1 MGFTIAYFA
10 VLLASLIL
18 ARVKIHIIA
27 VCSLLFALFSH
38 PDFFSSGTGSVIG
51 FLENYWVFEDSVEI
65 VMKDNVNKSASY
77 PNVFQTISEAAQV
90 PISEVL
96 RQVLINPFTGW
107 LGFLG
112 FTLLAFLR
120 WRVLIPLLPMLALGL
135 LGFQTSRR
143 FIMFLA
149 PLIGVGL
156 GFLLSLGLF
165 WILEDLILHVFGVDP
180 LMPYYPAMELGGIEL
195 GGIFQGVYSLTLAGL
210 AIIVAF
216 ICWYFLKKTK
226 YGKVLQSVI
235 FDREVSVSMGINV
248 TKVYLITFIIGGM
261 LGALGGAYIA
271 PTISVSPGFA
281 IDVVVMSFA
290 VVVIGGMGSVPG
302 ALIGSLIVGLVR
314 AFAVHQAPILELFI
328 IYAIMA
334 IVLII
339 KPEGLFAPPKPRKI

>member
-1 MGFTIAYFA
+1 MQFLTTVLFDGLIYASYLFIVSLGLTITFGVMKILNVAHGGFFAWGAYLASISIIYLGDNEYNSYLYYFA
-10 VLLASLIL
+10 I
-18 ARVKIHIIA
+18 
-27 VCSLLFALFSH
+27 
-38 PDFFSSGTGSVIG
+38 FFSAI
-51 FLENYWVFEDSVEI
+51 I
-65 VMKDNVNKSASY
+65 V
-77 PNVFQTISEAAQV
+77 
-90 PISEVL
+90 
-96 RQVLINPFTGW
+96 
-107 LGFLG
+107 
-112 FTLLAFLR
+112 
-120 WRVLIPLLPMLALGL
+120 GL
-135 LGFQTSRR
+135 FFGYIIER
-143 FIMFLA
+143 FILRKMYNEDIHLIVLA
-149 PLIGVGL
+149 T
-156 GFLLSLGLF
+156 FGLF

-180 LMPYYPAMELGGIEL
+180 LMPYYPAMELGGIEIA
-195 GGIFQGVYSLTLAGL
+195 GIFQGVYSLTLAAL

-216 ICWYFLKKTK
+216 ICWYFLKRTK
-226 YGKVLQSVI
+226 WGKLLQSVI

-248 TKVYLITFIIGGM
+248 TNVYLITFIIGGM

-334 IVLII
+334 IVLIL

>member
-1 MGFTIAYFA
+1 MQFLITVLLDGLIYASYLFIVSLGLTITFGVMKILNVAHGGFFAWGAYLASISIIYLGDNEYNSLLYYFA
-10 VLLASLIL
+10 IFLSA
-18 ARVKIHIIA
+18 II
-27 VCSLLFALFSH
+27 VGLFF
-38 PDFFSSGTGSVIG
+38 GYII
-51 FLENYWVFEDSVEI
+51 E
-65 VMKDNVNKSASY
+65 
-77 PNVFQTISEAAQV
+77 
-90 PISEVL
+90 
-96 RQVLINPFTGW
+96 
-107 LGFLG
+107 
-112 FTLLAFLR
+112 
-120 WRVLIPLLPMLALGL
+120 
-135 LGFQTSRR
+135 R
-143 FIMFLA
+143 FILRKMYNEDIHLIVLA
-149 PLIGVGL
+149 T
-156 GFLLSLGLF
+156 FGLF

-180 LMPYYPAMELGGIEL
+180 LMPYYPAMELGGIEV

>member
-1 MGFTIAYFA
+1 MQFLITVLLDGLIYASYLFIVSLGLTITFGVMKILNVAHGGFFAWGAYLASISIIYLGDKEYNSFLYYFA
-10 VLLASLIL
+10 IFLSS
-18 ARVKIHIIA
+18 II
-27 VCSLLFALFSH
+27 VCLFF
-38 PDFFSSGTGSVIG
+38 GYII
-51 FLENYWVFEDSVEI
+51 E
-65 VMKDNVNKSASY
+65 
-77 PNVFQTISEAAQV
+77 
-90 PISEVL
+90 
-96 RQVLINPFTGW
+96 
-107 LGFLG
+107 
-112 FTLLAFLR
+112 
-120 WRVLIPLLPMLALGL
+120 
-135 LGFQTSRR
+135 R
-143 FIMFLA
+143 FILRKMYNEDIHLIVLA
-149 PLIGVGL
+149 T
-156 GFLLSLGLF
+156 FGLF

-180 LMPYYPAMELGGIEL
+180 LMPYYPAMELGGIEV

>member
-1 MGFTIAYFA
+1 MQFLITVLLDGLIYASYLFIVSLGLTITFGVMKILNVAHGGFFAWGAYLASISIIYLGDNEYNSFLYYFA
-10 VLLASLIL
+10 IFLSA
-18 ARVKIHIIA
+18 II
-27 VCSLLFALFSH
+27 VGV
-38 PDFFSSGTGSVIG
+38 FFGYII
-51 FLENYWVFEDSVEI
+51 E
-65 VMKDNVNKSASY
+65 
-77 PNVFQTISEAAQV
+77 
-90 PISEVL
+90 
-96 RQVLINPFTGW
+96 
-107 LGFLG
+107 
-112 FTLLAFLR
+112 
-120 WRVLIPLLPMLALGL
+120 
-135 LGFQTSRR
+135 R
-143 FIMFLA
+143 FILRKMYNEDIHLIVLA
-149 PLIGVGL
+149 T
-156 GFLLSLGLF
+156 FGLF

-180 LMPYYPAMELGGIEL
+180 LMPYYPAMELGGIEV

-328 IYAIMA
+328 IYASMA

>member
-1 MGFTIAYFA
+1 MQFLTTVLFDGLIYASYLFIVSLGLTITFGVMKILNVAHGGFFAWGAYLASISIIYLGDNEYNSYFYYFA
-10 VLLASLIL
+10 I
-18 ARVKIHIIA
+18 
-27 VCSLLFALFSH
+27 
-38 PDFFSSGTGSVIG
+38 FFSAI
-51 FLENYWVFEDSVEI
+51 I
-65 VMKDNVNKSASY
+65 V
-77 PNVFQTISEAAQV
+77 
-90 PISEVL
+90 
-96 RQVLINPFTGW
+96 
-107 LGFLG
+107 
-112 FTLLAFLR
+112 
-120 WRVLIPLLPMLALGL
+120 GL
-135 LGFQTSRR
+135 FFGYIIER
-143 FIMFLA
+143 FILRKMYNEDIHLIVLA
-149 PLIGVGL
+149 T
-156 GFLLSLGLF
+156 FGLF

-180 LMPYYPAMELGGIEL
+180 LMPYYPAMELGGIEIA
-195 GGIFQGVYSLTLAGL
+195 GIFQGVYSLTLAAL

-216 ICWYFLKKTK
+216 ICWYFLKRTK
-226 YGKVLQSVI
+226 WGKLLQSVI

-248 TKVYLITFIIGGM
+248 TNVYLITFIIGGM

-334 IVLII
+334 IVLFL

>member
-1 MGFTIAYFA
+1 MQFLITVLLDGLIYASYLFIVSLGLTITFGVMKILNVAHGGFFAWGAYLASISIIYLGDNEYNSFLYYFA
-10 VLLASLIL
+10 IFLSA
-18 ARVKIHIIA
+18 II
-27 VCSLLFALFSH
+27 VGL
-38 PDFFSSGTGSVIG
+38 
-51 FLENYWVFEDSVEI
+51 VFGYIIE
-65 VMKDNVNKSASY
+65 
-77 PNVFQTISEAAQV
+77 
-90 PISEVL
+90 
-96 RQVLINPFTGW
+96 
-107 LGFLG
+107 
-112 FTLLAFLR
+112 
-120 WRVLIPLLPMLALGL
+120 
-135 LGFQTSRR
+135 R
-143 FIMFLA
+143 FILRKMYNEDIHLIVLA
-149 PLIGVGL
+149 T
-156 GFLLSLGLF
+156 FGLF

>member
-1 MGFTIAYFA
+1 MQFLITVLLDGLIYASYLFIVSLGLTITFGVMKILNVAHGGFFAWGAYLASISIIYLGDNEYNSFLYYFA
-10 VLLASLIL
+10 IFLSA
-18 ARVKIHIIA
+18 II
-27 VCSLLFALFSH
+27 VGLFF
-38 PDFFSSGTGSVIG
+38 GYII
-51 FLENYWVFEDSVEI
+51 E
-65 VMKDNVNKSASY
+65 
-77 PNVFQTISEAAQV
+77 
-90 PISEVL
+90 
-96 RQVLINPFTGW
+96 
-107 LGFLG
+107 
-112 FTLLAFLR
+112 
-120 WRVLIPLLPMLALGL
+120 
-135 LGFQTSRR
+135 R
-143 FIMFLA
+143 FILRKMYNEDIHLIVLA
-149 PLIGVGL
+149 T
-156 GFLLSLGLF
+156 FGLF

-180 LMPYYPAMELGGIEL
+180 LMPYYPAMELGGIEV

-210 AIIVAF
+210 AVIVAF

-248 TKVYLITFIIGGM
+248 TKVYLITFIICWM

-334 IVLII
+334 IAVSYTHLTLPT
-339 KPEGLFAPPKPRKI
+339 KA

>member
-1 MGFTIAYFA
+1 MQFLITVLLDGLIYASYLFIVSLGLTITFGVMKILNVAHGGFFAWGAYLASISIIYLGDNEYNSFLYYFA
-10 VLLASLIL
+10 IFLSA
-18 ARVKIHIIA
+18 II
-27 VCSLLFALFSH
+27 VGLFF
-38 PDFFSSGTGSVIG
+38 GYII
-51 FLENYWVFEDSVEI
+51 E
-65 VMKDNVNKSASY
+65 
-77 PNVFQTISEAAQV
+77 
-90 PISEVL
+90 
-96 RQVLINPFTGW
+96 
-107 LGFLG
+107 
-112 FTLLAFLR
+112 
-120 WRVLIPLLPMLALGL
+120 
-135 LGFQTSRR
+135 R
-143 FIMFLA
+143 FILRKMYNEDIHLIVLA
-149 PLIGVGL
+149 T
-156 GFLLSLGLF
+156 FGLF

-180 LMPYYPAMELGGIEL
+180 LMPYYPAMELGGVEL
-195 GGIFQGVYSLTLAGL
+195 GGIFQRVYSLTLAGL

>member
-1 MGFTIAYFA
+1 MQFLITVLLDGLIYASYLFIVSLGLTITFGVMKILNVAHGGFFAWGAYLASISIIYLGDNEYNSFLYYFA
-10 VLLASLIL
+10 IFLSA
-18 ARVKIHIIA
+18 II
-27 VCSLLFALFSH
+27 VGLFF
-38 PDFFSSGTGSVIG
+38 GYVI
-51 FLENYWVFEDSVEI
+51 E
-65 VMKDNVNKSASY
+65 
-77 PNVFQTISEAAQV
+77 
-90 PISEVL
+90 
-96 RQVLINPFTGW
+96 
-107 LGFLG
+107 
-112 FTLLAFLR
+112 
-120 WRVLIPLLPMLALGL
+120 
-135 LGFQTSRR
+135 R
-143 FIMFLA
+143 FILRKMYNEDIHLIVLA
-149 PLIGVGL
+149 T
-156 GFLLSLGLF
+156 FGLF

-180 LMPYYPAMELGGIEL
+180 LMPYYPAMELGGIEV

-271 PTISVSPGFA
+271 PTISASPGFA

>member
-1 MGFTIAYFA
+1 MQFLITVLLDGLIYASYLFIVSLGLTITFGVMKILNVAHGGFFAWGAYLASISIIYLGDNEYNSFLYYFA
-10 VLLASLIL
+10 IFLSA
-18 ARVKIHIIA
+18 II
-27 VCSLLFALFSH
+27 VGLFF
-38 PDFFSSGTGSVIG
+38 GYII
-51 FLENYWVFEDSVEI
+51 E
-65 VMKDNVNKSASY
+65 
-77 PNVFQTISEAAQV
+77 
-90 PISEVL
+90 
-96 RQVLINPFTGW
+96 
-107 LGFLG
+107 
-112 FTLLAFLR
+112 
-120 WRVLIPLLPMLALGL
+120 
-135 LGFQTSRR
+135 R
-143 FIMFLA
+143 FILRKMYNEDIHLIVLA
-149 PLIGVGL
+149 T
-156 GFLLSLGLF
+156 FGLF

-180 LMPYYPAMELGGIEL
+180 LMPYYPAMELGGIEV

-314 AFAVHQAPILELFI
+314 AFAVHQAPILELS
-328 IYAIMA
+328 
-334 IVLII
+334 LIHI
-339 KPEGLFAPPKPRKI
+339 

>member
-1 MGFTIAYFA
+1 MQFLITVLLDGLIYASYLFIVSLGLTITIGVMKILNVAHGGFFAWGAYLASISIIYLGDNEYNSFLYYFA
-10 VLLASLIL
+10 IFLSA
-18 ARVKIHIIA
+18 II
-27 VCSLLFALFSH
+27 VGLFF
-38 PDFFSSGTGSVIG
+38 GYII
-51 FLENYWVFEDSVEI
+51 E
-65 VMKDNVNKSASY
+65 
-77 PNVFQTISEAAQV
+77 
-90 PISEVL
+90 
-96 RQVLINPFTGW
+96 
-107 LGFLG
+107 
-112 FTLLAFLR
+112 
-120 WRVLIPLLPMLALGL
+120 
-135 LGFQTSRR
+135 R
-143 FIMFLA
+143 FILRKMYNEDIHLIVLA
-149 PLIGVGL
+149 T
-156 GFLLSLGLF
+156 FGLF

>member
-1 MGFTIAYFA
+1 MQFLITVLLDGLIYASYLFIVSLGLTITFGVMKILNVAHGGFFAWGAYLASISIIYLGDNEYSSFFYYFA
-10 VLLASLIL
+10 IFLSA
-18 ARVKIHIIA
+18 II
-27 VCSLLFALFSH
+27 VGLFF
-38 PDFFSSGTGSVIG
+38 GYII
-51 FLENYWVFEDSVEI
+51 E
-65 VMKDNVNKSASY
+65 
-77 PNVFQTISEAAQV
+77 
-90 PISEVL
+90 
-96 RQVLINPFTGW
+96 
-107 LGFLG
+107 
-112 FTLLAFLR
+112 
-120 WRVLIPLLPMLALGL
+120 
-135 LGFQTSRR
+135 R
-143 FIMFLA
+143 FILRKMYNEDIHLIVLA
-149 PLIGVGL
+149 T
-156 GFLLSLGLF
+156 FGLF

-180 LMPYYPAMELGGIEL
+180 LMPYYPAMELGGIEV

-216 ICWYFLKKTK
+216 VCWYFLKKTK

-235 FDREVSVSMGINV
+235 FDREVSVSMGIDV

-302 ALIGSLIVGLVR
+302 ALIGSLIVGLIR

>member
-1 MGFTIAYFA
+1 MQFLITVLLDGLIYASYLFIVSLGLTITFGVMKILNVAHGGFFAWGAYLASISIIYLGDNEYNSFLYYFA
-10 VLLASLIL
+10 IFLSA
-18 ARVKIHIIA
+18 II
-27 VCSLLFALFSH
+27 VGLFF
-38 PDFFSSGTGSVIG
+38 GYII
-51 FLENYWVFEDSVEI
+51 E
-65 VMKDNVNKSASY
+65 
-77 PNVFQTISEAAQV
+77 
-90 PISEVL
+90 
-96 RQVLINPFTGW
+96 
-107 LGFLG
+107 
-112 FTLLAFLR
+112 
-120 WRVLIPLLPMLALGL
+120 
-135 LGFQTSRR
+135 R
-143 FIMFLA
+143 FILRKMYNEDIHLIVLA
-149 PLIGVGL
+149 T
-156 GFLLSLGLF
+156 FGLF

-180 LMPYYPAMELGGIEL
+180 LMPYYPAMELGGIEV

-339 KPEGLFAPPKPRKI
+339 KYTYLLLRLREGKKL

>member
-1 MGFTIAYFA
+1 MQFLITVLLDGLIYASYLFIVSLGLTITFGVMKILNIAHGGFFAWGAYLASISIIYLGDNEYNSYLYYFA
-10 VLLASLIL
+10 IFLSAIIVGLIFGY
-18 ARVKIHIIA
+18 II
-27 VCSLLFALFSH
+27 
-38 PDFFSSGTGSVIG
+38 
-51 FLENYWVFEDSVEI
+51 E
-65 VMKDNVNKSASY
+65 
-77 PNVFQTISEAAQV
+77 
-90 PISEVL
+90 
-96 RQVLINPFTGW
+96 
-107 LGFLG
+107 
-112 FTLLAFLR
+112 
-120 WRVLIPLLPMLALGL
+120 
-135 LGFQTSRR
+135 R
-143 FIMFLA
+143 FILRKMYNEDIHLIVLA
-149 PLIGVGL
+149 T
-156 GFLLSLGLF
+156 FGLF

-180 LMPYYPAMELGGIEL
+180 LMPYYPAMELGGIEV

>member
-1 MGFTIAYFA
+1 MQFLITVLLDGLIYASYLFIVSLGLTITFGVMKILNVAHGGFFAWGAYLASISIIYLGDNEYNSFLYYFA
-10 VLLASLIL
+10 IFLSA
-18 ARVKIHIIA
+18 II
-27 VCSLLFALFSH
+27 VGLFF
-38 PDFFSSGTGSVIG
+38 GYII
-51 FLENYWVFEDSVEI
+51 E
-65 VMKDNVNKSASY
+65 
-77 PNVFQTISEAAQV
+77 
-90 PISEVL
+90 
-96 RQVLINPFTGW
+96 
-107 LGFLG
+107 
-112 FTLLAFLR
+112 
-120 WRVLIPLLPMLALGL
+120 
-135 LGFQTSRR
+135 R
-143 FIMFLA
+143 FILRKMYNEDIHLIVLA
-149 PLIGVGL
+149 T
-156 GFLLSLGLF
+156 FGLF

-290 VVVIGGMGSVPG
+290 VVFIGGMGSVPG

>member
-1 MGFTIAYFA
+1 MQFLITVLLDGLIYASYLFIVSLGLTITFGVMKILNVAHGGFFAWGAYLASISIIYLGDNEYNSFLYYFA
-10 VLLASLIL
+10 IFLSA
-18 ARVKIHIIA
+18 II
-27 VCSLLFALFSH
+27 VGLFF
-38 PDFFSSGTGSVIG
+38 GYII
-51 FLENYWVFEDSVEI
+51 E
-65 VMKDNVNKSASY
+65 
-77 PNVFQTISEAAQV
+77 
-90 PISEVL
+90 
-96 RQVLINPFTGW
+96 
-107 LGFLG
+107 
-112 FTLLAFLR
+112 
-120 WRVLIPLLPMLALGL
+120 
-135 LGFQTSRR
+135 R
-143 FIMFLA
+143 FILRKMYNEDIHLIVLA
-149 PLIGVGL
+149 T
-156 GFLLSLGLF
+156 FGLF

-226 YGKVLQSVI
+226 YGTVLQSVS
-235 FDREVSVSMGINV
+235 FDREVSVSIGRNV

>member
-1 MGFTIAYFA
+1 MQFLITVLLDGLIYASYLFIVSLVLTINFGVMKILNVAHGGFFAWGAYLASISIIYLGDNEYNSFLYYFA
-10 VLLASLIL
+10 IFLSA
-18 ARVKIHIIA
+18 II
-27 VCSLLFALFSH
+27 VGLFF
-38 PDFFSSGTGSVIG
+38 GYII
-51 FLENYWVFEDSVEI
+51 E
-65 VMKDNVNKSASY
+65 
-77 PNVFQTISEAAQV
+77 
-90 PISEVL
+90 
-96 RQVLINPFTGW
+96 
-107 LGFLG
+107 
-112 FTLLAFLR
+112 
-120 WRVLIPLLPMLALGL
+120 
-135 LGFQTSRR
+135 R
-143 FIMFLA
+143 FILRKMYNEDIHLIVLA
-149 PLIGVGL
+149 T
-156 GFLLSLGLF
+156 FGLF

-339 KPEGLFAPPKPRKI
+339 KPQGLFAPPKPRKI

>member
-1 MGFTIAYFA
+1 MQFLITVLLDGLIYASYLFIVSLGLTITFGVMKILNVAHGGFFAWGAYLASISIIYLGDNEYNSFLYYFA
-10 VLLASLIL
+10 IFLSA
-18 ARVKIHIIA
+18 II
-27 VCSLLFALFSH
+27 VGLFF
-38 PDFFSSGTGSVIG
+38 GYII
-51 FLENYWVFEDSVEI
+51 E
-65 VMKDNVNKSASY
+65 
-77 PNVFQTISEAAQV
+77 
-90 PISEVL
+90 
-96 RQVLINPFTGW
+96 
-107 LGFLG
+107 
-112 FTLLAFLR
+112 
-120 WRVLIPLLPMLALGL
+120 
-135 LGFQTSRR
+135 R
-143 FIMFLA
+143 FILRKMYNEDIHLIVLA
-149 PLIGVGL
+149 T
-156 GFLLSLGLF
+156 FGLF

-180 LMPYYPAMELGGIEL
+180 LMPYYPTMELGGIEL

>member
-1 MGFTIAYFA
+1 MQFLITVLLDGLIYASYLFIVSLGLTITFGVMKILNVAHCGFFDLGEYLSSISIIYLGDNEYNSFLYYFA
-10 VLLASLIL
+10 IFLSA
-18 ARVKIHIIA
+18 II
-27 VCSLLFALFSH
+27 VGLFF
-38 PDFFSSGTGSVIG
+38 GYII
-51 FLENYWVFEDSVEI
+51 E
-65 VMKDNVNKSASY
+65 
-77 PNVFQTISEAAQV
+77 
-90 PISEVL
+90 
-96 RQVLINPFTGW
+96 
-107 LGFLG
+107 
-112 FTLLAFLR
+112 
-120 WRVLIPLLPMLALGL
+120 
-135 LGFQTSRR
+135 R
-143 FIMFLA
+143 FILRKMYNEDIHLIVLA
-149 PLIGVGL
+149 T
-156 GFLLSLGLF
+156 FGLF

>member
-1 MGFTIAYFA
+1 MQFLIT
-10 VLLASLIL
+10 VLLDGLIYASYLFI
-18 ARVKIHIIA
+18 V
-27 VCSLLFALFSH
+27 SLGLTITF
-38 PDFFSSGTGSVIG
+38 G
-51 FLENYWVFEDSVEI
+51 
-65 VMKDNVNKSASY
+65 VMKILNVAHGGFFAWGAYLASISIIYLGDNEYNSMLYYFSIFLSAII
-77 PNVFQTISEAAQV
+77 V
-90 PISEVL
+90 
-96 RQVLINPFTGW
+96 
-107 LGFLG
+107 
-112 FTLLAFLR
+112 
-120 WRVLIPLLPMLALGL
+120 GL
-135 LGFQTSRR
+135 FFGYIIER
-143 FIMFLA
+143 FILRKMYNEDIHLIVLA
-149 PLIGVGL
+149 T
-156 GFLLSLGLF
+156 FGLF

-180 LMPYYPAMELGGIEL
+180 LMPYYPAMELGGIEIA
-195 GGIFQGVYSLTLAGL
+195 GIFQGVYSLTLAGL
-210 AIIVAF
+210 AIVVAF

-226 YGKVLQSVI
+226 YGKLLQSVI

-248 TKVYLITFIIGGM
+248 TRVYLITFIIGGM

>member
-1 MGFTIAYFA
+1 MQFLITVLLDGLIYASYLFIVSLGLTITFGVMKILNVAHGGFFAWGVYLASISIIYLGDNEYNSFLYYFA
-10 VLLASLIL
+10 IFLSA
-18 ARVKIHIIA
+18 II
-27 VCSLLFALFSH
+27 VGLFF
-38 PDFFSSGTGSVIG
+38 GYII
-51 FLENYWVFEDSVEI
+51 E
-65 VMKDNVNKSASY
+65 
-77 PNVFQTISEAAQV
+77 
-90 PISEVL
+90 
-96 RQVLINPFTGW
+96 
-107 LGFLG
+107 
-112 FTLLAFLR
+112 
-120 WRVLIPLLPMLALGL
+120 
-135 LGFQTSRR
+135 R
-143 FIMFLA
+143 FILRKMYNEDIHLIVLA
-149 PLIGVGL
+149 T
-156 GFLLSLGLF
+156 FGLF

-180 LMPYYPAMELGGIEL
+180 LMPYYPAMELGGIEV